1 MVQCVDTGHAE
12 VRDLH
17 IGTRELVRKW
27 TERLVLGKL
36 SESTLHEHAGRD
48 GDGEQFQCRW

>member
-1 MVQCVDTGHAE
+1 MVQGIYAGHAE

-17 IGTRELVRKW
+17 IGTRELFCQR

-36 SESTLHEHAGRD
+36 PESTLHEHAG
-48 GDGEQFQCRW
+48 